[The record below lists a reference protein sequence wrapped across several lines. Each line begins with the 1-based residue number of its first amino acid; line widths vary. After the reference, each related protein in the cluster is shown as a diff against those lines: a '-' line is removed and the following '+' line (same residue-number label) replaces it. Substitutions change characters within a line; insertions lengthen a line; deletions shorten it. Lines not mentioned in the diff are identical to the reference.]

1 MPTELPAASLPA
13 GPADWHVEAH
23 DLLVSTQ
30 DLMRERLAAG
40 ADIHGLVIRA
50 QEQNGGRGQ
59 RKRDWLSGRGG
70 SWQTAAVRDPGG
82 RLARSPVTLAIAVGL
97 CTSFAQAGVTLQVK
111 WPNDLLSG
119 DNKVAGILCE
129 NVQGHLLAGV
139 GVNVYNAVPAGAAT
153 LRELPAGSALQLEQ
167 VHELVLAGIAD
178 GLRLAQA
185 GSAGLPAAF
194 AAVDALA
201 GRQVEVLQG
210 TRALRGTALGID
222 ADGSLRL
229 QAGTRVAG
237 MPGAASSVRSG
248 RVRLLPDRTGSE

>member
-1 MPTELPAASLPA
+1 
-13 GPADWHVEAH
+13 VEAH

-50 QEQNGGRGQ
+50 QEQKGGRGQ
-59 RKRDWLSGRGG
+59 RKRDWHSGRGG

-82 RLARSPVTLAIAVGL
+82 RLARSPVTLAIAVSL

-111 WPNDLLSG
+111 WPNDLLTG
-119 DNKVAGILCE
+119 GNKVAGILCE

-153 LRELPAGSALQLEQ
+153 LRELPAGSKLRLEQ
-167 VHELVLAGIAD
+167 VHELVLAGIAG

-185 GSAGLPAAF
+185 GAGLPAAF

-210 TRALRGTALGID
+210 TRMLQGTALGID

-229 QAGTRVAG
+229 QAGARVAG
-237 MPGAASSVRSG
+237 MPGAVISVRSG
-248 RVRLLPDRTGSE
+248 RVRLLPDRAGGE